1 MNPDAYVCTAE
12 GLNESG
18 RSYLAAVSKELKTL
32 KLKRISLKQDS
43 LQYWSN
49 MTFKIKNGT

>member
-1 MNPDAYVCTAE
+1 MLRINLMEVMNPDAYVCTAE

-32 KLKRISLKQDS
+32 KSMISLK
-43 LQYWSN
+43 
-49 MTFKIKNGT
+49 